1 MTSANVFNWTAVNVS
16 QTLNANARASR
27 SKADNPE
34 MASVFAS
41 MMNTNYSATSNL
53 SSDVDS
59 EHTSW
64 STSVNEAD
72 SVNAYDRYSYR
83 EEAIDTV
90 DENPL
95 ADKLTEAADEL
106 AGFEEDATR
115 TVAET
120 LGLSEDQVIQAMEDL
135 GITAFDLMEPQNLIQ
150 LVMNLTGASQEAEL
164 LLNPQVMELMNGMQ
178 ELGTS
183 LMN

>member
-59 EHTSW
+59 KHTSW
-64 STSVNEAD
+64 STSVNETD
-72 SVNAYDRYSYR
+72 SANAYDRYSYR

-90 DENPL
+90 DENPRL
-95 ADKLTEAADEL
+95 LMSLPVLKR
-106 AGFEEDATR
+106 TR
-115 TVAET
+115 RGQSQKH
-120 LGLSEDQVIQAMEDL
+120 LGSVRTRLFRPWK
-135 GITAFDLMEPQNLIQ
+135 T
-150 LVMNLTGASQEAEL
+150 
-164 LLNPQVMELMNGMQ
+164 
-178 ELGTS
+178 
-183 LMN
+183 